1 MGLRRWLSGR
11 VLAWHVQDSRF
22 IPCTAKKKKKMLVVV
37 LHAYNSNRR
46 LSGGLKV
53 QGQPGQHSETLS
65 RKKKEKNRH

>member
-1 MGLRRWLSGR
+1 VAECLPGMCKTLGSFPAL
-11 VLAWHVQDSRF
+11 Q
-22 IPCTAKKKKKMLVVV
+22 KKKKKMVVLV
-37 LHAYNSNRR
+37 LHAYNSNRM